1 MLAAAVS
8 PGATALPILTAAGP
22 VAGVPSASVECV
34 AATPV
39 ELVTAV
45 VAEGAATAL
54 AAEGL
59 AGVFTSRV
67 TAGEAELEGV
77 AMVGFM
83 GVVALIPDAVCAK
96 TLTGAMARPVARRL
110 LDASVRRRF
119 IVGSFPPEKGLSRL
133 RKIGPQ
139 NCDTASLSVRPD
151 CGERFEIRLNIRN
164 PLARLT
170 PRGSRVAD
178 PAGLIRRE
186 VLTMPLTGVRILD
199 LTRVLSGPFC
209 TALLGDLGADVV
221 KVEAPEGDSVR
232 GQGAIRDGL
241 SWYFAQFNRNK
252 RSIRLDLRKPE
263 GREVLGRLIAQSD
276 VLVENF
282 RPGVLA
288 RMGFGPERLRVLRP
302 SLVTCAI
309 NGFGSTGPYRDR
321 PAFDFIAQAMSGFMS
336 VNGRPDDP
344 PLRSGLPI
352 SDLIA
357 GLYAALA
364 ITASV
369 MRARATGQGQQAE
382 VSLTNGL
389 ISLLAYIATNTFA
402 TGAAPPR
409 SGNDH
414 PIAAPYGLFP
424 TRDGQI
430 ALAPPDDA
438 FFGRLMD
445 ALEEP
450 ALKTDPLY
458 ATQAARVANRARI
471 NAIVGGKLAAR
482 ETAYW
487 VETLNAA
494 GVPCGP
500 VNTVEEVFADPQVLA
515 QDMVMD
521 VEHPGHGLV
530 RMLGFPMKLSET
542 PCRVTRPAPRLGE
555 HSDEVLAAAGYGE
568 AERAALRSAGVI

>member
-1 MLAAAVS
+1 
-8 PGATALPILTAAGP
+8 
-22 VAGVPSASVECV
+22 
-34 AATPV
+34 
-39 ELVTAV
+39 
-45 VAEGAATAL
+45 
-54 AAEGL
+54 
-59 AGVFTSRV
+59 
-67 TAGEAELEGV
+67 
-77 AMVGFM
+77 
-83 GVVALIPDAVCAK
+83 
-96 TLTGAMARPVARRL
+96 
-110 LDASVRRRF
+110 
-119 IVGSFPPEKGLSRL
+119 
-133 RKIGPQ
+133 
-139 NCDTASLSVRPD
+139 
-151 CGERFEIRLNIRN
+151 
-164 PLARLT
+164 
-170 PRGSRVAD
+170 
-178 PAGLIRRE
+178 
-186 VLTMPLTGVRILD
+186 MPLTGVRVLD

-232 GQGAIRDGL
+232 GQGAIKDGL

-252 RSIRLDLRKPE
+252 RSIRLDLRKPQ
-263 GREVLGRLIAQSD
+263 GREVLCRLIGQSD

-282 RPGVLA
+282 RPGVLT
-288 RMGFGPERLRVLRP
+288 RMGFGPERLRALRP

-336 VNGRPDDP
+336 VNGGSDDP

-402 TGAAPPR
+402 TGSAPAR

-445 ALEEP
+445 ALDEP
-450 ALKTDPLY
+450 ALKSDPLY

-515 QDMVMD
+515 QDMVME

-542 PCRVTRPAPRLGE
+542 PCRVIRPAPGLGE

-568 AERAALRSAGVI
+568 AERAALRAAGVI

>member
-1 MLAAAVS
+1 
-8 PGATALPILTAAGP
+8 
-22 VAGVPSASVECV
+22 
-34 AATPV
+34 
-39 ELVTAV
+39 
-45 VAEGAATAL
+45 
-54 AAEGL
+54 
-59 AGVFTSRV
+59 
-67 TAGEAELEGV
+67 
-77 AMVGFM
+77 
-83 GVVALIPDAVCAK
+83 
-96 TLTGAMARPVARRL
+96 
-110 LDASVRRRF
+110 
-119 IVGSFPPEKGLSRL
+119 
-133 RKIGPQ
+133 
-139 NCDTASLSVRPD
+139 
-151 CGERFEIRLNIRN
+151 
-164 PLARLT
+164 
-170 PRGSRVAD
+170 
-178 PAGLIRRE
+178 
-186 VLTMPLTGVRILD
+186 MPLSGLRVLD

-209 TALLGDLGADVV
+209 TALLGDLGADVL

-232 GQGAIRDGL
+232 GQGAMKDGL

-263 GREVLGRLIAQSD
+263 GRDILARLITQSD

-288 RMGFGPERLRVLRP
+288 RMGFPAERLHELRP

-336 VNGRPDDP
+336 VNGRADDP

-357 GLYAALA
+357 GLYAALS

-369 MRARATGQGQQAE
+369 MHARATGQGQQTE
-382 VSLTNGL
+382 VALTNGL
-389 ISLLAYIATNTFA
+389 VSMLAYIATNYFA
-402 TGAAPPR
+402 TGTAPER

-445 ALEEP
+445 ALGVAE
-450 ALKTDPLY
+450 LKDDPLY
-458 ATQAARVANRARI
+458 RTQTARVANRQRI
-471 NAIVGGKLAAR
+471 NAIVGGKLAMNTT
-482 ETAYW
+482 EYW
-487 VETLNAA
+487 VETLNRA

-500 VNTVEEVFADPQVLA
+500 VQSVADVFQDPQILS

-521 VEHPGHGLV
+521 IDHPGFGMV
-530 RMLGFPMKLSET
+530 RMLGFPMKLSST
-542 PCRVTRPAPRLGE
+542 PCQVRRPAPGLGE
-555 HSDEVLAAAGYGE
+555 HSDDVLAELGYSLEERLSLRAG
-568 AERAALRSAGVI
+568 GVV